1 MKAVVAAFNQEKAL
15 VGAFSGIVQPVVEPM
30 EHYTALVFIFN
41 SYWECAAAGHTRMS
55 FNSGALMRLMA
66 QMSTEGGEYNNNNN
80 DPASNC
86 LIWIIGFNATANN
99 GPYQPNCII

>member
-1 MKAVVAAFNQEKAL
+1 
-15 VGAFSGIVQPVVEPM
+15 
-30 EHYTALVFIFN
+30 
-41 SYWECAAAGHTRMS
+41 MS

-80 DPASNC
+80 DPVSNC